1 MATNGRLPHV
11 SMMSTET
18 IAPGR
23 RAEPV
28 DGIQEIM
35 GAWGGGSYLK
45 TVAKNLETARV
56 TKPAKGRKFARRAR
70 VARMVPHSG
79 RHNGDGAKGR
89 SRSGRRGNDTGR
101 WQQPLDMSCGSHGSS
116 DAPHIRRLGRW
127 PRDDGDTSS
136 ARPKPCP
143 RGDLEKGGPVHR

>member
-70 VARMVPHSG
+70 VARMVPQAA
-79 RHNGDGAKGR
+79 DIMAMA
-89 SRSGRRGNDTGR
+89 RRG
-101 WQQPLDMSCGSHGSS
+101 
-116 DAPHIRRLGRW
+116 
-127 PRDDGDTSS
+127 
-136 ARPKPCP
+136 ARGLAAAATTPAVGNN
-143 RGDLEKGGPVHR
+143 R